1 MTTPTARARFGAHR
15 DRADT
20 MSVRLVARALKRRS
34 TTAVFLTV
42 AALTALPMMCASAG
56 AILATDRS
64 PCTFVVATAACWSAL
79 AAPSTMAALLARRAA
94 GEVQALARAAASMG
108 TDTPY
113 CAPPRPLS
121 AEHAALSARLAT
133 ASRLHTQA
141 AGRQD
146 ALARARHEAF
156 ARIADELHFP
166 LADLRRAAD
175 ALQDPPQDPAR
186 HLTRITTN
194 VARIN
199 RLVDALLIA
208 NAYTDDGDE
217 VERPV
222 PGSHQRPWPLA
233 DPPDPA
239 PVPTQG

>member
-1 MTTPTARARFGAHR
+1 M
-15 DRADT
+15 
-20 MSVRLVARALKRRS
+20 
-34 TTAVFLTV
+34 FLTV

-56 AILATDRS
+56 AILATGHS
-64 PCTFVVATAACWSAL
+64 PRTFVEATAACWSAL

-121 AEHAALSARLAT
+121 AEHAELSARLAT
-133 ASRLHTQA
+133 ALHTQA
-141 AGRQD
+141 ARRQD

-208 NAYTDDGDE
+208 NAHTDDGDE
-217 VERPV
+217 PERPV
-222 PGSHQRPWPLA
+222 PGSHQGPWPLP

-239 PVPTQG
+239 PVPTQE